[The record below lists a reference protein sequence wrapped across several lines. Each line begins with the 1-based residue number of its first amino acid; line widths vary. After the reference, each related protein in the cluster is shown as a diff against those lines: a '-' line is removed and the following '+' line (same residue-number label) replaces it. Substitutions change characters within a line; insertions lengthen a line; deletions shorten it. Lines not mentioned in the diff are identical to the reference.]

1 VVFSVDDGQS
11 RQVLETFPCPS
22 GDVRT
27 VELGCTRL
35 EKGNTP
41 AEYLLRRLRVKAD
54 HFFSFQPPKKPWF
67 TWWRL
72 AVAAQLIVVVSL
84 VVVMVRQRRQ

>member
-54 HFFSFQPPKKPWF
+54 HFFSFQPP
-67 TWWRL
+67 
-72 AVAAQLIVVVSL
+72 
-84 VVVMVRQRRQ
+84 